1 MQHRRRMQNFQA
13 LLQHTI
19 RRQLAEK
26 NQQPQPAQP
35 IESHYGQQRSL
46 SKPQQQFIS
55 LQTMPFI

>member
-13 LLQHTI
+13 LLQHTN

-35 IESHYGQQRSL
+35 IESHLVSSGR
-46 SKPQQQFIS
+46 
-55 LQTMPFI
+55 